1 MAICRRLP
9 SCASIATVQVPLP
22 LVPHAMHVSVSVALF
37 RHAPK
42 FISSKQHTKMF
53 VQKQCATRQHG
64 EKMQEAKQRSPGE
77 AYRTVEREGER
88 QRERGEDGVE
98 DG

>member
-1 MAICRRLP
+1 
-9 SCASIATVQVPLP
+9 
-22 LVPHAMHVSVSVALF
+22 
-37 RHAPK
+37 
-42 FISSKQHTKMF
+42 MF
-53 VQKQCATRQHG
+53 VQKQCATRQHE

-88 QRERGEDGVE
+88 QRERGEDSVE

>member
-1 MAICRRLP
+1 
-9 SCASIATVQVPLP
+9 
-22 LVPHAMHVSVSVALF
+22 MHVSVSFALF

-64 EKMQEAKQRSPGE
+64 EKEQEEKQRSPGE
-77 AYRTVEREGER
+77 AYSVVQAGRERV
-88 QRERGEDGVE
+88 RERGEDSVE

>member
-1 MAICRRLP
+1 
-9 SCASIATVQVPLP
+9 
-22 LVPHAMHVSVSVALF
+22 MHVSVSVALF

-53 VQKQCATRQHG
+53 VQKQCETRQHG

-77 AYRTVEREGER
+77 PYRTVEGEGER
-88 QRERGEDGVE
+88 QREWGEDGVE

>member
-1 MAICRRLP
+1 ML
-9 SCASIATVQVPLP
+9 
-22 LVPHAMHVSVSVALF
+22 VSVSVALF

-64 EKMQEAKQRSPGE
+64 EKEKEEKQRSPGE
-77 AYRTVEREGER
+77 AYSVVQGG
-88 QRERGEDGVE
+88 RERNRERREDSVE